1 VKDLHIT
8 VGSAKYHDDSPIPD
22 MNLAVSSG
30 LLRLSPF
37 EMMKNAKYDLV
48 QHEKDGD
55 EAKDLM
61 QRVKS
66 MRLET
71 KESQH

>member
-1 VKDLHIT
+1 
-8 VGSAKYHDDSPIPD
+8 
-22 MNLAVSSG
+22 
-30 LLRLSPF
+30 
-37 EMMKNAKYDLV
+37 MMKNAKYDLV